1 MRSRHYGR
9 RMRDGEVVA
18 TIVAGDPSGLAEA
31 YDRYAAPLYTYCR
44 SLLREPADAAD
55 AVQDTFVIAASK
67 LAGLRDRNRLRPWL
81 YAVARNEC
89 LRRIRAREATSA
101 LEEAPE
107 VTDETADVSGDAERA
122 ELRALVRAAIL
133 GLNPGEQEVLELQ
146 LRQGLDSAE
155 VADVLG
161 VSRNHAHALMSRA
174 RDQLETALG
183 VLLVTRA
190 GRQDCPALDE
200 LLAGWNGE
208 LTPLVRKRVN
218 RHIERCPVCTERRR
232 RELRPAMLLGIAP
245 IAALPLAAAALPAGL
260 KDQVL
265 GLATGNG
272 PDAVAYRAAVGQ
284 RAGSFGHHGF
294 PKPLNSPRPWWRG
307 RHAQAAAAATAAAVA
322 AAVIAAALIGGT
334 HHAGPLAG
342 GTGPG
347 APGVS
352 GGAGG
357 GHGGQQPG
365 QHGPS
370 GQPGATATVVGTQG
384 PGPSPTPGTSAS
396 PTTGPSP
403 TGPPTASPSGP
414 GPSPSSPGPSTTR
427 PPPPPSSPPP
437 TKPPTTSPPPPPPRQ
452 GTLAVSP
459 TTVVLTPLLGSA
471 ITLTAENGPVNW
483 SISEPSSLLGELVV
497 SPASGTLASGQ
508 STEVTI
514 SVSGLASLDT
524 HLTANP
530 GGVTITVLIGVGL
543 LSAHG

>member
-1 MRSRHYGR
+1 
-9 RMRDGEVVA
+9 MRDGEVVA

-31 YDRYAAPLYTYCR
+31 YDRYAAPLYSYCR

-89 LRRIRAREATSA
+89 LRRIRSSEATSA

-107 VTDETADVSGDAERA
+107 VTDETADVGGDAERA
-122 ELRALVRAAIL
+122 ELRALVRAAIG

-146 LRQGLDSAE
+146 LRQGLDNAE

-161 VSRNHAHALMSRA
+161 VSRNHAHALLSRA

-183 VLLVTRA
+183 VLLVART

-200 LLAGWNGE
+200 LLAGWDGE
-208 LTPLVRKRVN
+208 LTPLVRKRIN

-245 IAALPLAAAALPAGL
+245 LAALPLAAGALPAGL

-265 GLATGNG
+265 GLATADT
-272 PDAVAYRAAVGQ
+272 PEAVAHRAAVGQ

-294 PKPLNSPRPWWRG
+294 PKPLNSPKPRWRG
-307 RHAQAAAAATAAAVA
+307 RHAQAAAAATAAAAVA
-322 AAVIAAALIGGT
+322 AAVITATLIGGT

-347 APGVS
+347 APGVI
-352 GGAGG
+352 GGASG
-357 GHGGQQPG
+357 GHGGQRPG
-365 QHGPS
+365 QRGPS
-370 GQPGATATVVGTQG
+370 GQPGATATAVGTQS
-384 PGPSPTPGTSAS
+384 PSPSPAPGTSAS
-396 PTTGPSP
+396 PATGPSP
-403 TGPPTASPSGP
+403 TSSPSGA
-414 GPSPSSPGPSTTR
+414 GPSPSSPGPSTTG
-427 PPPPPSSPPP
+427 PAPPSSPAPKPPP
-437 TKPPTTSPPPPPPRQ
+437 TSSPPPRQ

-459 TTVVLTPLLGSA
+459 TTVTLTPLLGSE

-514 SVSGLASLDT
+514 SVSGIASLDT

-530 GGVTITVLIGVGL
+530 GGAAITVLIGVGL
-543 LSAHG
+543 TSARG